1 MIEGK
6 TKGGGCGYG
15 VGIVLL
21 IYNTSPLMNRR
32 NAASASLPTRMELR
46 AARAP
51 LLSCH
56 LPSLQAEVG
65 VKKDKKK
72 KTINSFKVEIHLAS
86 ICVVCEVC
94 AD

>member
-1 MIEGK
+1 MVEGK
-6 TKGGGCGYG
+6 TKGG
-15 VGIVLL
+15 GIVLL
-21 IYNTSPLMNRR
+21 IYNTSPLMNHR

-72 KTINSFKVEIHLAS
+72 KKYSFKVDIHLAS
-86 ICVVCEVC
+86 ICVVCMVC

>member
-72 KTINSFKVEIHLAS
+72 KVYSFKVEIHLAS

>member
-1 MIEGK
+1 MLERK

-65 VKKDKKK
+65 VKKYKKK
-72 KTINSFKVEIHLAS
+72 KTYSFNVEIHLAS
-86 ICVVCEVC
+86 ICVVCEGC